1 MARNLISVGNI
12 VFDCHYHV
20 VWCTKYRLP
29 LLKDGADEEL
39 KEIASKVADEMN
51 ATVEEMEVMPDH
63 VHILLQCHPDH
74 VCKIVRAMKGRSSR
88 LLRQQFPFIKSRTPS
103 LWTRSYF
110 IATAGGAPLSII
122 KKYVQNQKKRR
133 EQ

>member
-1 MARNLISVGNI
+1 MSSTPIPAGNI

-29 LLKDGADEEL
+29 LLQDGADEEL
-39 KEIASKVADEMN
+39 KKIVSDVASVVD
-51 ATVEEMEVMPDH
+51 ATVEEVEVMPDH
-63 VHILLQCHPDH
+63 IHILLQCHPDH
-74 VCKIVRAMKGRSSR
+74 VCKIVRATKGRSSR
-88 LLRQQFPFIKSRTPS
+88 IPRQKFSFIKSRTPS

-110 IATAGGAPLSII
+110 IATAGGATLSAI
-122 KKYVQNQKKRR
+122 KKYVQSQKKRR